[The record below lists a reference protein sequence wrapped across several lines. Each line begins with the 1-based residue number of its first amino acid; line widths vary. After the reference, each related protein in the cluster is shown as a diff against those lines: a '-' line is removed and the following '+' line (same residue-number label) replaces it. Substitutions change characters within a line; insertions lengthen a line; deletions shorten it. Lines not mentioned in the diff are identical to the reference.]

1 MHESRKIGEIAGQSE
16 RNGRRKSLL
25 EECTATVQE
34 KLRRRTM
41 SKKEDERAERKAKKD
56 LKEGKSPKT
65 ASGEFVHEEM
75 EHYKEG
81 KHGKSRKQAIA
92 IGISKARRHGIPYP
106 GRGNSNR
113 SSGKSSSRSGSQEK
127 TKAELYEK
135 AKRLDIEGR
144 SKMDKEEL
152 ASAVKKAS

>member
-1 MHESRKIGEIAGQSE
+1 MP
-16 RNGRRKSLL
+16 
-25 EECTATVQE
+25 
-34 KLRRRTM
+34 
-41 SKKEDERAERKAKKD
+41 KKEDQRAERKAKEE

-65 ASGEFVHEEM
+65 AAGEFVHEEM

-106 GRGNSNR
+106 GRGKSGGGKR
-113 SSGKSSSRSGSQEK
+113 KSHSSARGGSHTETKS
-127 TKAELYEK
+127 ELYEK
-135 AKRLDIEGR
+135 AKRLGIQGR

-152 ASAVKKAS
+152 ARAVKKAS

>member
-25 EECTATVQE
+25 EECTATAQD

-106 GRGNSNR
+106 GRKLKPQQRKIQQQKRIAGEDQSR
-113 SSGKSSSRSGSQEK
+113 ALRKSQAAG
-127 TKAELYEK
+127 Y
-135 AKRLDIEGR
+135 
-144 SKMDKEEL
+144 
-152 ASAVKKAS
+152 